1 MAPRRARRRD
11 PVTAESVE
19 FDVHGIAAG
28 GDGVGRADGL
38 VIFAP
43 RTAPGDRVRATVQ
56 RGKRFAR
63 ATSVQLLAPSADRVV
78 PECPHYDRDRCGGC
92 QLQHLSIDAQRR
104 AKSGMIR
111 DAFERIARRPIAL
124 PEVRHGRN
132 AWRYRTKLTL
142 ALRRRGAA
150 WTAGL
155 HRYDAPDEIFPVVDC
170 PITDTRVMDVWRAVL
185 EAGPLLPDASA
196 LRAAVRRIGDGAA
209 LVVEGGH
216 QWTTADAM
224 LAAVPALVEVWWVP
238 DGGRRRLVAER
249 GAAQEHGA
257 SFSQV
262 NAEVAESMRAHVLS
276 LVRSAAPARVVDAYA
291 GVGDTAEPIARGGAA
306 VVAIELDREA
316 CRVAAARLPAGSRAV
331 ADTVERALPG
341 ALPADLV
348 ILNPPRAGTG
358 ADVTAAIERS
368 APRPRTIVYVSCD
381 PATLARDVGRLPS
394 YRVASVVGFDMF
406 PQTAHVETVCE
417 LRLEEGPSA

>member
-1 MAPRRARRRD
+1 MTDA
-11 PVTAESVE
+11 TIE

-43 RTAPGDRVRATVQ
+43 RTAPGDRVRARLE

-63 ATSVQLLAPSADRVV
+63 ATGVEVLTPSTDRVT
-78 PECPHYDRDRCGGC
+78 PDCPHYDRDRCGGC
-92 QLQHLSIDAQRR
+92 QLQHLSTDAQRR
-104 AKSGMIR
+104 AKAGMIR

-124 PEVRHGRN
+124 PEVRHGRD

-142 ALRRRGAA
+142 ALRRRGTG

-155 HRYDAPDEIFPVVDC
+155 HRYDAPDEIFALDDC
-170 PITDTRVMDVWRAVL
+170 LITDTRVMDAWRAVL
-185 EAGPLLPDASA
+185 EAGHLLPEAPA
-196 LRAAVRRIGDGAA
+196 LRAAVRLIGDGAA
-209 LVVEGGH
+209 LVIEGGH
-216 QWTTADAM
+216 EWRTAEA
-224 LAAVPALVEVWWVP
+224 LLGAVPALVEIWWVP
-238 DGGRRRLVAER
+238 HSAGSRGGRRLVAER

-257 SFSQV
+257 SFAQV
-262 NAEVAESMRAHVLS
+262 NADVAASMRTHVLA

-291 GVGDTAEPIARGGAA
+291 GVGDTAEPIAREGAH
-306 VVAIELDREA
+306 VVAIELDRDA
-316 CRVAAARLPAGSRAV
+316 CRVAAARLPAGSRAI

-348 ILNPPRAGTG
+348 ILNPPRAGAG
-358 ADVTAAIERS
+358 ADVTAAIER
-368 APRPRTIVYVSCD
+368 AVPRPRTIVYVSCD

-417 LRLEEGPSA
+417 LRLEEGAAA